1 MVDLHC
7 NPHFCMI
14 QALIVGILYVKVKV
28 NMTVYI
34 ISF

>member
-1 MVDLHC
+1 
-7 NPHFCMI
+7 MI